1 DLAET
6 PGAATLPVVACTL
19 RHRRRLFTLDGA
31 ATILTTAILPSP
43 RWRRRCVQTTV
54 AIDLHQQISSGYR
67 SDRRPATHPSATLI
81 GDGYQRRSR
90 RAATSSTA
98 PESGER
104 TNEKRQWLSNLP
116 WICSELRGFEA
127 SSTKAYVG
135 LSWRRSHPWRQY
147 GVHHQPNLKRRSP
160 MMHLPGTVTLLE
172 CWAFSSGRARL
183 PPHDAVNINSLS
195 LRYRPPRR
203 AS

>member
-1 DLAET
+1 MHGKAPASIVITGVCSWVSRSLYPT
-6 PGAATLPVVACTL
+6 SSSLPDDEISL
-19 RHRRRLFTLDGA
+19 KRR
-31 ATILTTAILPSP
+31 
-43 RWRRRCVQTTV
+43 TTV